1 MTGAGT
7 LFTGLAPAVGFVIPF
22 QVLAGAG
29 NGVDNVASET
39 LIQQRVPGPM
49 LGRVFGLTGTAANA
63 GASVAALLGGI
74 LLDLTSPRTVLVIG
88 GVGGSDRDGGR
99 DLVVRAHPQP
109 RGIHRR
115 ARYCAEW
122 MSSPAR

>member
-1 MTGAGT
+1 M
-7 LFTGLAPAVGFVIPF
+7 GFVIPF

-63 GASVAALLGGI
+63 GASAAALLGGT

-88 GVGGSDRDGGR
+88 GVGGLIVTAVAIWSFGRIRNPEAFTAERDTAPSG
-99 DLVVRAHPQP
+99 
-109 RGIHRR
+109 
-115 ARYCAEW
+115 
-122 MSSPAR
+122 